1 MFDCWNVKEFGHKK
15 PKITCFVVIEGTDF
29 PDPLSTHGHHQ
40 LLQQTDVQ
48 RHLLELLS
56 QNRKALTK
64 PSQLELFGKFV
75 TCKFN
80 QMAVPAGLKLS
91 HEAEKILEVFQNAY
105 KLLILQKTMTGYN
118 P

>member
-1 MFDCWNVKEFGHKK
+1 MATIKFFS
-15 PKITCFVVIEGTDF
+15 KIEIILTEIIVRFREPRCAT
-29 PDPLSTHGHHQ
+29 PSM
-40 LLQQTDVQ
+40 
-48 RHLLELLS
+48 ELLS
-56 QNRKALTK
+56 LNRKALTK
-64 PSQLELFGKFV
+64 PCQLELFGKFA

-80 QMAVPAGLKLS
+80 QMAVLADLKLS